1 MSKHIVVIPGDGIGK
16 EITDAAVTVLQKI
29 DDKFHIG
36 LTFETKDAGGT
47 AYDAC
52 GTPLPDDTVEAAKK
66 ADAVLFGAVGGDQWD
81 NVEPSLRPERAVLGL
96 RKALG
101 LYVNLRPVKVS
112 PVLAEYSPLKP
123 DIVTGTDIVIVREL
137 IGGIYFGDK
146 CESEIHNGVE
156 RAWDLENYS
165 VPEVQRITRFAMEAA
180 RQGHVR

>member
-16 EITDAAVTVLQKI
+16 EITDAAVKVLQKI

-81 NVEPSLRPERAVLGL
+81 NVEPSAPNGPSWACARP
-96 RKALG
+96 
-101 LYVNLRPVKVS
+101 
-112 PVLAEYSPLKP
+112 
-123 DIVTGTDIVIVREL
+123 
-137 IGGIYFGDK
+137 
-146 CESEIHNGVE
+146 
-156 RAWDLENYS
+156 WDCTSTS
-165 VPEVQRITRFAMEAA
+165 VPSKYLPYWPSIRP
-180 RQGHVR
+180 